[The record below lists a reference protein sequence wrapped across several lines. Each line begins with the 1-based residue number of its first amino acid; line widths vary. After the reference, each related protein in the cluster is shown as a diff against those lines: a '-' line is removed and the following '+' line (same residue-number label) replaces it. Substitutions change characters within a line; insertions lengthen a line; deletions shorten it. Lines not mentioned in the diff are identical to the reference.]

1 MRRAVCP
8 RLVKRANNTDPGF
21 STASQGCLLAL
32 PVLTMRI
39 PDKIALITGGASGIG
54 RATALRFAGEGATV
68 AVLDRDAKQGEE
80 VLREIRDRNHKAI
93 FLHTDISV
101 EEQVRAAME
110 QIDREFGA
118 LNILVNNA
126 AAFVFGSY
134 DVDQA
139 DWSRALSVNVL
150 GTALCA
156 KYAVPV
162 MIRSG
167 GGAIVNVSSISGLIA
182 QEHSLPYNTTK
193 AALLG
198 FTRCL
203 AMDLAAHKI
212 RVNAVA
218 PGCIDT
224 PQLRA
229 DIERAGITFEQ
240 GLAVEGPLHLLN
252 RYGTAD
258 EVASAILF
266 LASDEASFITGTCL
280 MVDGGYTAK

>member
-1 MRRAVCP
+1 MGCASVLSMRLRNKV
-8 RLVKRANNTDPGF
+8 
-21 STASQGCLLAL
+21 
-32 PVLTMRI
+32 
-39 PDKIALITGGASGIG
+39 ALITGGASGIG
-54 RATALRFAGEGATV
+54 RATALRFAREGALV
-68 AVLDRDAKQGEE
+68 AMLDRDAKQGDS
-80 VLREIRDRNHKAI
+80 VLKELLAENCKAI
-93 FLHTDISV
+93 FLLADISA
-101 EEQVRAAME
+101 EEQVRGAVEKIE
-110 QIDREFGA
+110 QEFGV
-118 LNILVNNA
+118 LHILVNNA

-134 DVDQA
+134 DVDQSE
-139 DWSRALSVNVL
+139 WNRILSVNIL
-150 GTALCA
+150 GTSLCSKHA
-156 KYAVPV
+156 IPV

-182 QEHSLPYNTTK
+182 QERSLPYNTTK

-203 AMDLAAHKI
+203 AMDLAAQKI

-229 DIERAGITFEQ
+229 DLARAGMTFEQ
-240 GLAVEGPLHLLN
+240 GLAVEGPLHMLN

-258 EVASAILF
+258 EVANAILF
-266 LASDEASFITGTCL
+266 LASDEASFVTGTCL